1 MLYKL
6 YSSGGAWLD
15 VRELYNALQH
25 VCREGGCEELRED
38 MVPQHH
44 PAYSAPPDT
53 SPNTNTI
60 PDLLGC
66 LWCCCW
72 FPGVIHTRLH
82 GKRAV
87 ERYTADTH
95 PTTGLQSYTAY
106 TALYSVVY
114 LQLYSLYIIQH
125 YTITL

>member
-1 MLYKL
+1 M
-6 YSSGGAWLD
+6 
-15 VRELYNALQH
+15 
-25 VCREGGCEELRED
+25 
-38 MVPQHH
+38 
-44 PAYSAPPDT
+44 
-53 SPNTNTI
+53 
-60 PDLLGC
+60 GC
-66 LWCCCW
+66 LWCW

-114 LQLYSLYIIQH
+114 YTAIQLIQYTALYNPVS
-125 YTITL
+125 YTHLRAHET